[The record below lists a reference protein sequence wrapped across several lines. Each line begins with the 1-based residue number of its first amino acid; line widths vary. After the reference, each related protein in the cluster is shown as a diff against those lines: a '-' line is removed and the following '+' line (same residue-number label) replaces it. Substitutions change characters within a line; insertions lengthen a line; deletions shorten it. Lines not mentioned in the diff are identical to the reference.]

1 MSRTRK
7 YMHGNRRRVSSP
19 LLDTPKTPII
29 PETVSTDI
37 KSKMFQEKT
46 KKEITFDIPSLKQE
60 FKPSLITTPSISI
73 IPSSTTTS
81 KDIRKVLPI
90 GTGVGLSATYNP
102 TETLSISGGI
112 GTTNIPKENISILS
126 GGINLTKKFKKFSV
140 YGGIEFVKDRP
151 TTGGIGIS
159 KTF

>member
-1 MSRTRK
+1 
-7 YMHGNRRRVSSP
+7 MHGNRRRTSAP
-19 LLDTPKTPII
+19 LLDIPKTPIT
-29 PETVSTDI
+29 P
-37 KSKMFQEKT
+37 KT
-46 KKEITFDIPSLKQE
+46 KSTSEKQKEITFDIPKVKQE
-60 FKPSLITTPSISI
+60 FKPSFEVKPNIMI
-73 IPSSTTTS
+73 IPSRTQTS
-81 KDIRKVLPI
+81 KDIEKVLPI
-90 GTGVGLSATYNP
+90 GIRASLGATYNP

-112 GTTNIPKENISILS
+112 GTTNIPKENISTLG